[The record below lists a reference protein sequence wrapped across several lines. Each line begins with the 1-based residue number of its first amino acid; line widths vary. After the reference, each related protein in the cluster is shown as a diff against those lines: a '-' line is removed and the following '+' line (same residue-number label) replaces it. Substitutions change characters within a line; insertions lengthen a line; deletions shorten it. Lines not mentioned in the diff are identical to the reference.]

1 MRTFFNFFR
10 YVLLVSTLFYFYVNF
25 LTYRLWLYQICFT
38 TMKTYVSALLAFFFS
53 MCVVFYYSSIWL
65 ILVVASASA
74 LKWNDNDDDNDDD
87 ADDGDDDLSRSY
99 VAQRTMC
106 STGTRQEFRTNF
118 NKDIIFIRT
127 PCVKVWSRFRKV
139 VYLHKPC

>member
-1 MRTFFNFFR
+1 
-10 YVLLVSTLFYFYVNF
+10 
-25 LTYRLWLYQICFT
+25 
-38 TMKTYVSALLAFFFS
+38 MKTYVSALLAFFFS

-74 LKWNDNDDDNDDD
+74 LKWNDNDDDDDD
-87 ADDGDDDLSRSY
+87 DDDGDDDLSRSY